1 MSGVTYRASRE
12 ISLDLLADGK
22 PRSVVEVSRATG
34 LTRNQVGNALML
46 AWRRGLVLRTAAP
59 LLEQERVRKGR
70 GGVSFHMRPYHLYL
84 GKPSGREEVE
94 LGGRRYVSF
103 APEYLD
109 PRGGGGASKAGLI
122 LGFLRERSDR
132 AFFSTEVAEA
142 LKDRGVKV
150 RDVMSS
156 ARRWERRGLVY
167 VRGYKGAE
175 RQTPFREGY
184 MLTWVDQDRPRDE
197 AFVEAVGRT
206 EAVVNRLYAGSQTME
221 RIHRIRDMIMEHT
234 RLRRLVAYDYI
245 ENELR
250 CNHDQSEH
258 ALSRTLQL
266 YPDLHVEKLF
276 GAYRYFYH
284 SSMSAEDLSAAM
296 EMTRNYLRLMKGRDN
311 RVGHNWEAAAE
322 WFIDRFT
329 SGARFWS
336 QQHREGGMDSRRITL
351 HLLKGV
357 GGRRVA
363 AEVDRVWEVTPGVFA
378 PPVTY
383 VLSCK
388 WGLVDKRHVDDFLE
402 VLRWSKDFGVD
413 TPDGRD
419 VKQGVVGVFA
429 ASAFNPKERVGF
441 RDGSSLSLAE
451 YASRRRLQLIT
462 AADFNGK
469 LREKGC
475 PSGTTVQKLCKLAGG
490 EGDVRAGLDAVWK
503 DPLNAEKVFTNL
515 LAKNEGLF
523 RFEKMLEA
531 KEESTVSRL

>member
-1 MSGVTYRASRE
+1 M
-12 ISLDLLADGK
+12 
-22 PRSVVEVSRATG
+22 
-34 LTRNQVGNALML
+34 
-46 AWRRGLVLRTAAP
+46 LRTAAP
-59 LLEQERVRKGR
+59 IMEREKVNHGR
-70 GGVSFHMRPYHLYL
+70 GGVTTHMRPYHLYL
-84 GKPSGREEVE
+84 AKPSGREELE

-122 LGFLRERSDR
+122 LGYLRERSDR

-142 LKDRGVKV
+142 LRDRGIKV

-156 ARRWERRGLVY
+156 ARRWERKGLVY

-184 MLTWVDQDRPRDE
+184 MLTWVEQGRPRDE

-206 EAVVNRLYAGSQTME
+206 EAAVSRLYAGSQTME
-221 RIHRIRDMIMEHT
+221 RIHRIRDIILEHT

-276 GAYRYFYH
+276 GVYRYFYH
-284 SSMSAEDLSAAM
+284 SSMAAEDLSAAM
-296 EMTRNYLRLMKGRDN
+296 EMTRNYLRLAKGRDN

-322 WFIDRFT
+322 WFIDKFT

-357 GGRRVA
+357 GGRRGN

-378 PPVTY
+378 PLVTY

-388 WGLVDKRHVDDFLE
+388 WGLVDKRHVDDFIE

-413 TPDGRD
+413 TPEGRD
-419 VKQGVVGVFA
+419 VKQGVLGVFA

-441 RDGSSLSLAE
+441 KDGSSLSLAE

-469 LREKGC
+469 LRERGC
-475 PSGTTVQKLCKLAGG
+475 PQGTTVQKLCKASKG
-490 EGDVRAGLDAVWK
+490 EPEVRDALDEVWRAPE
-503 DPLNAEKVFTNL
+503 DAEKVLEGL
-515 LAKNEGLF
+515 LARNEKLYN
-523 RFEKMLEA
+523 FEKMLEGDG
-531 KEESTVSRL
+531 ESKGPVT